1 MFYCTLALLLPLV
14 RLSILDPH
22 STVLAVEEQCDLPK
36 ALNTD
41 PKVIWFGIKMPRYPR
56 CLGLFGWTE
65 TQMPQGLDHCHVYH
79 LLVKFS
85 EFNCGNAIEQQQTT
99 KTQQNKMVQH
109 ILHIYYD
116 LRLKVGYNS
125 QKCKQNGTTNKF
137 NKVQNLKYI
146 FILCSLLNILKVQ
159 DL

>member
-79 LLVKFS
+79 LLFKFS
-85 EFNCGNAIEQQQTT
+85 EFSWGNAIQQQQ
-99 KTQQNKMVQH
+99 KQNKMVQH

-116 LRLKVGYNS
+116 LRLKVGYI
-125 QKCKQNGTTNKF
+125 
-137 NKVQNLKYI
+137 VQNLKYI
-146 FILCSLLNILKVQ
+146 FILCSLLNIIKVQ